1 MNGNSESSHLSQE
14 QKVRKEKLGKVKKGS
29 IAGTVSAVQKGLD
42 VSRPE
47 ARQKLAKYLRN
58 LRS

>member
-1 MNGNSESSHLSQE
+1 MA
-14 QKVRKEKLGKVKKGS
+14 KKDKLGKVKKGS
-29 IAGTVSAVQKGLD
+29 VTGTVSAVQKGLG